1 MSERKVVTR
10 MAPSPTGK
18 FHVGSV
24 RTALFNYLFARQNG
38 GKFILRIEDTD
49 KERSKKE
56 FEADIVE
63 AFDWLGFDYDE
74 FYRQSE
80 RTDIYKEHIEKLI
93 DNGFAYISNEEAVE
107 EGKRGSVIRFKNP
120 NKLVK
125 FSDVL
130 LGDIEVDTTDLGDF
144 VIAKDSENPLYHLT
158 VVVDDGLMDVTHVI
172 RGQDHISNTPRQ
184 ILILEALGFERPV
197 YAHIPLILAPDKTKL
212 SKRHGAL
219 ATLEYRDLGYFKEA
233 MINFMAL
240 IGWNPGDER
249 EIFSKDELIKE
260 FKLEK
265 VQKGG
270 GVFNIEKLNWFN
282 KQYLLK
288 KPKEE
293 IMSGVG
299 RYVNIPEEMLER
311 ALPTLTERIHKFGD
325 LKEENLSFYN
335 SLPHY
340 ETKDL
345 IWKNSDEYQ
354 TKTYL
359 ENVISLLEGADF
371 SSVESIKESVWS
383 YAEEKGRGD
392 VLWPTRF
399 GLSGLQK
406 SPDPFTLA
414 FILGKVETIE
424 RLKIAHKKVSE
435 MIS

>member
-56 FEADIVE
+56 FEADIIE

-80 RTDIYKEHIEKLI
+80 RTEIYKEHIEKLI
-93 DNGFAYISNEEAVE
+93 DGGYAYVSNEEAAE

-120 NKLVK
+120 NVKIK
-125 FSDVL
+125 FSDMV

-144 VIAKDSENPLYHLT
+144 VIAKDLDNPLYHLT
-158 VVVDDGLMDVTHVI
+158 VVVDDGLMDITHVV
-172 RGQDHISNTPRQ
+172 RGQDHISNTSRQ
-184 ILILEALGFERPV
+184 ILILEALGFERPI

-219 ATLEYRDLGYFKEA
+219 ATLEYRDLGYFKETL
-233 MINFMAL
+233 INFMAL

-249 EIFSKDELIKE
+249 EIFSKEELIRE

-270 GVFNIEKLNWFN
+270 AVFNVEKLNWFN
-282 KQYLLK
+282 KQYLMK
-288 KPKEE
+288 KSKEE
-293 IMSGVG
+293 IKLGVKH
-299 RYVNIPEEMLER
+299 YINIPEEMLER
-311 ALPTLTERIHKFGD
+311 ALPTLTERIHKFSD
-325 LKEENLSFYN
+325 LKDENLGFYN

-340 ETKDL
+340 DTKDL

-354 TKTYL
+354 TKTHL
-359 ENVISLLEGADF
+359 ENVLSLLEGADF
-371 SSVESIKESVWS
+371 SSPESVKSAVWD

-392 VLWPTRF
+392 VLWPIRF
-399 GLSGLQK
+399 GLSGLAK

-414 FILGKVETIE
+414 YILGKVETIE
-424 RLKIAHKKVSE
+424 RIKIAHKKVSE

>member
-24 RTALFNYLFARQNG
+24 RTALYNYLFARQNG

-80 RTDIYKEHIEKLI
+80 RTEIYRKHIQKLI
-93 DNGFAYISNEEAVE
+93 DNGHAYISEEEATE
-107 EGKRGSVIRFKNP
+107 EGKRSSVIRFKNP
-120 NKLVK
+120 KIVVK

-144 VIAKDSENPLYHLT
+144 VIAKDLENPLYHLT

-184 ILILEALGFERPV
+184 ILILEALGFLRPV

-219 ATLEYRDLGYFKEA
+219 ATLEYRDIGYFKEA

-249 EIFSKDELIKE
+249 EIFSKEELIKD

-288 KPKEE
+288 KSKEE
-293 IMSGVG
+293 IKAGVKY
-299 RYVNIPEEMLER
+299 YVNLPDDVLER
-311 ALPTLTERIHKFGD
+311 ALPTLTERIHKFSD

-340 ETKDL
+340 DVKDL

-359 ENVISLLEGADF
+359 ENVINLLENANF
-371 SSVESIKESVWS
+371 SSVESIKESVWD

-392 VLWPTRF
+392 VLWPIRF
-399 GLSGLQK
+399 ALSGLPK

-414 FILGKVETIE
+414 YILGKAETIE
-424 RLKIAHKKVSE
+424 RIQVAHRKISE

>member
-1 MSERKVVTR
+1 MSDRKVVTR

-24 RTALFNYLFARQNG
+24 RTALYNYLFARQHG

-49 KERSKKE
+49 KERSKPE

-63 AFDWLGFDYDE
+63 AFNWLGFEYDE

-80 RTDIYKEHIEKLI
+80 RTEIYKKHIQKLI
-93 DNGFAYISNEEAVE
+93 DEGYAYVSDEEATE
-107 EGKRGSVIRFKNP
+107 EGKRSSVIRFKNP
-120 NKLVK
+120 KKLVK
-125 FSDVL
+125 FYDVL

-144 VIAKDSENPLYHLT
+144 VIAKDLENPLYHLT

-184 ILILEALGFERPV
+184 ILILEALGFLRPV

-219 ATLEYRDLGYFKEA
+219 ATLEYRDIGYFKEA

-249 EIFSKDELIKE
+249 ELFSKEELIKD

-288 KPKEE
+288 RPKEE
-293 IMSGVG
+293 ILVGV
-299 RYVNIPEEMLER
+299 RSYAKMPEDVLER
-311 ALPTLTERIHKFGD
+311 ALPTLLERIHKFSD
-325 LKEENLSFYN
+325 LKEENLALYN

-340 ETKDL
+340 DVKDL

-359 ENVISLLEGADF
+359 ENVQNLLEGADF
-371 SSVESIKESVWS
+371 SSMENVKSAVWA

-392 VLWPTRF
+392 VLWPIRF
-399 GLSGLQK
+399 ALSGLQK

-414 FILGKVETIE
+414 YILGKTETLE
-424 RLKIAHKKVSE
+424 RLKVAYKKVSE

>member
-24 RTALFNYLFARQNG
+24 RTALFNYLFARQND

-49 KERSKKE
+49 KERSKRE
-56 FEADIVE
+56 FEADITE
-63 AFDWLGFDYDE
+63 AFDWLGFEYDE

-80 RTDIYKEHIEKLI
+80 RTEIYKEYTQKLI
-93 DNGFAYISNEEAVE
+93 DSGHAYISNEEATE
-107 EGKRGSVIRFKNP
+107 EGKRSSVIRFKNP
-120 NKLVK
+120 KKLVK

-144 VIAKDSENPLYHLT
+144 VIAKDFENPVYHLT
-158 VVVDDGLMDVTHVI
+158 VVVDDGLMDITHVI

-184 ILILEALGFERPV
+184 ILILEALGFQRPV

-219 ATLEYRDLGYFKEA
+219 ATLEYRDLGYFKDA
-233 MINFMAL
+233 IVNFMAL

-249 EIFSKDELIKE
+249 EIFSKEELIKE

-270 GVFNIEKLNWFN
+270 GVFNVEKLNWFN

-288 KPKEE
+288 KSKEE
-293 IMSGVG
+293 IIAGVKK
-299 RYVNIPEEMLER
+299 YVNLPEEMLER
-311 ALPTLTERIHKFGD
+311 ALPTLTERIHKFSD
-325 LKEENLSFYN
+325 LKEENLTFYN

-359 ENVISLLEGADF
+359 ENVISLLEDADF
-371 SSVESIKESVWS
+371 SSVEPIKESVWN

-399 GLSGLQK
+399 ALSGLAK

-414 FILGKVETIE
+414 YILGKVETVE
-424 RLKIAHKKVSE
+424 RLKTAHKKIKE

>member
-1 MSERKVVTR
+1 

-56 FEADIVE
+56 FEADIIE
-63 AFDWLGFDYDE
+63 AFNWLGFDYDE

-80 RTDIYKEHIEKLI
+80 RTDIYKEHIQKLI

-120 NKLVK
+120 KKLVK
-125 FSDVL
+125 FTDVL

-144 VIAKDSENPLYHLT
+144 VIAKDLENPLYHLT
-158 VVVDDGLMDVTHVI
+158 VVVDDGLMEVTHVI

-184 ILILEALGFERPV
+184 ILILEALGFQRPV

-219 ATLEYRDLGYFKEA
+219 ATLEYRDLGYFKDA
-233 MINFMAL
+233 IVNFMAL
-240 IGWNPGDER
+240 IGWNPGDDR
-249 EIFSKDELIKE
+249 EIFSKEELIKE

-270 GVFNIEKLNWFN
+270 GVFNVEKLNWFN

-288 KPKEE
+288 KSKEE
-293 IMSGVG
+293 IMAGV
-299 RYVNIPEEMLER
+299 REYVNLPADILER
-311 ALPTLTERIHKFGD
+311 ALPTLTERIHKFSD

-371 SSVESIKESVWS
+371 SSVEKIKESVWS

-399 GLSGLQK
+399 ALSGLQK

-424 RLKIAHKKVSE
+424 RLKIAHKKVRE
-435 MIS
+435 MTS

>member
-1 MSERKVVTR
+1 
-10 MAPSPTGK
+10 
-18 FHVGSV
+18 
-24 RTALFNYLFARQNG
+24 
-38 GKFILRIEDTD
+38 
-49 KERSKKE
+49 
-56 FEADIVE
+56 
-63 AFDWLGFDYDE
+63 
-74 FYRQSE
+74 
-80 RTDIYKEHIEKLI
+80 
-93 DNGFAYISNEEAVE
+93 
-107 EGKRGSVIRFKNP
+107 
-120 NKLVK
+120 
-125 FSDVL
+125 
-130 LGDIEVDTTDLGDF
+130 
-144 VIAKDSENPLYHLT
+144 
-158 VVVDDGLMDVTHVI
+158 
-172 RGQDHISNTPRQ
+172 
-184 ILILEALGFERPV
+184 
-197 YAHIPLILAPDKTKL
+197 
-212 SKRHGAL
+212 
-219 ATLEYRDLGYFKEA
+219 

-288 KPKEE
+288 KSKEE
-293 IMSGVG
+293 IALGVKH
-299 RYVNIPEEMLER
+299 YVNIPEEMLER
-311 ALPTLTERIHKFGD
+311 ALPTLTERIHKFSD

-335 SLPHY
+335 SLPRY

-371 SSVESIKESVWS
+371 SSVEVIKESIWS

-392 VLWPTRF
+392 VLWPIRF

-414 FILGKVETIE
+414 YIFGKVETIE